1 MTVITVV
8 ITTVII
14 LLTPHPGVLARQ
26 SRVLDPAA
34 VNVSLLGDE
43 GQSGDLGE
51 GSLFVGVGNV
61 DAGPLGHVL
70 SVPGPGDVNGSRI
83 EAGHEADQSVL
94 LSQLD
99 FISGV
104 DHRTGGRN

>member
-1 MTVITVV
+1 MIITAA

-14 LLTPHPGVLARQ
+14 LLTPHPGVLVRQ
-26 SRVLDPAA
+26 GRVLDPAA

-51 GSLFVGVGNV
+51 GSLVVGVGNV
-61 DAGPLGHVL
+61 DAGSLGHVL
-70 SVPGPGDVNGSRI
+70 AVLGPGHVDGSRI
-83 EAGHEADQSVL
+83 EAGHETDQSVL

-99 FISGV
+99 FLFGV
-104 DHRTGGRN
+104 DHWTGGRN